1 VISIEQNFGPHI
13 EQKWASFTSRLIPA
27 LPGEIILPSMETR
40 MLGSDISA
48 KLRRLAWLLR
58 ARDVEIKLKHL
69 AEAVAEAKFNP
80 NEPRVPAGNPD
91 GGQWTTGAGGGSGV
105 EATIS
110 LGLRRISSD
119 LEEECWTQYQRDL
132 FHCRMVG
139 VPACYE
145 QAMLRYSN
153 CLVGRQIPPL
163 NY

>member
-1 VISIEQNFGPHI
+1 MEAKMLAPDISI
-13 EQKWASFTSRLIPA
+13 
-27 LPGEIILPSMETR
+27 
-40 MLGSDISA
+40 
-48 KLRRLAWLLR
+48 KLRRIAWLLR
-58 ARDVEIKLKHL
+58 ARDVEIKLRHL
-69 AEAVAEAKFNP
+69 ADAVATAKFNP

-91 GGQWTTGAGGGSGV
+91 GGQWTTGGVGGNG
-105 EATIS
+105 EAATS
-110 LGLRRISSD
+110 FGLRRISSD

-139 VPACYE
+139 VRACYE